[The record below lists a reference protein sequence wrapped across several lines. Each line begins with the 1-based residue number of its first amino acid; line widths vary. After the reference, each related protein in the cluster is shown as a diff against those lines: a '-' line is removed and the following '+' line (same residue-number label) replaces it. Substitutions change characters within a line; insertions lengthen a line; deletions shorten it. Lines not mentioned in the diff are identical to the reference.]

1 MFASIAQ
8 SVRRWPV
15 VWYFVLAYAICAA
28 AYFSHFVVPLKAYSP
43 LWWIG
48 VFSPTIAA
56 LFLSGVIGGWPEIKR
71 LLAGYARWRIG
82 WRWYLAA
89 ASLALGPLV
98 VALIYIALGNPPSGL
113 KPGVTLWT
121 YPGLLIISL
130 LAGPLAEE
138 TGWRGFALPRM
149 QSRMGALNAS
159 LLLGVLWA
167 FWHGPLYLTG
177 FGSIPFLIFVPL
189 CVSLAILFTWVFNNT
204 RGSLVATTLMH
215 FSFNF
220 AGGHL
225 AGHLGL
231 APAMVLNIA
240 GGVGLLIAA
249 IIVAIVAGPKYLS
262 RRPVSELPIEFAY
275 STERAPVTGRVR
287 PVTMR
292 P

>member
-1 MFASIAQ
+1 MLSSIAQ
-8 SVRRWPV
+8 SVRRRPV
-15 VWYFVLAYAICAA
+15 VWYFVLAYAICAV
-28 AYFSHFVVPLKAYSP
+28 AYFSHFIVPLEAYSP
-43 LWWIG
+43 RWWIG

-56 LFLSGVIGGWPEIKR
+56 LLLSGVIGGWPEIKR
-71 LLAGYARWRIG
+71 LLEGYTRWRIG

-89 ASLALGPLV
+89 ASLALLPLV

-121 YPGLLIISL
+121 YPGLLIITL

-138 TGWRGFALPRM
+138 SGWRGFALPRM

-177 FGSIPFLIFVPL
+177 FGSIPFVIFVPL
-189 CVSLAILFTWVFNNT
+189 SVSLAILFTWVFNNT

-231 APAMVLNIA
+231 APAMLLNIA
-240 GGVGLLIAA
+240 GGVGLLLAA
-249 IIVAIVAGPKYLS
+249 IIVAIAAGPKYLS
-262 RRPVSELPIEFAY
+262 RRPASEIPLEPPA
-275 STERAPVTGRVR
+275 APVLPMVPPVR
-287 PVTMR
+287 PTGVR